1 MAREYRRHGTGEAH
15 GEGSR
20 GSDRSVWGEISGKHL
35 IAALSTAVQGVAYDA
50 VHLGVAHDCVPA
62 TGDGEVVLDVISGDA
77 SREFAVAGGN
87 GCICLS
93 G

>member
-20 GSDRSVWGEISGKHL
+20 GSDRSVRGSISSVHL

-50 VHLGVAHDCVPA
+50 VHLGVAHDSVSA
-62 TGDGEVVLDVISGDA
+62 TSDGEVVLDINPGDA
-77 SREFAVAGGN
+77 SRELA
-87 GCICLS
+87 
-93 G
+93 